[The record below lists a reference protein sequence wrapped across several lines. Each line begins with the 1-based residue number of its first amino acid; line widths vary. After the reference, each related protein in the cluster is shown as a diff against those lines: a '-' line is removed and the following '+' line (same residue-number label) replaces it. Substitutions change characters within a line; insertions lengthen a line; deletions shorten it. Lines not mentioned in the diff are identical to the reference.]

1 MNLNRQLNPSYS
13 LISINSM
20 QHIAGK
26 ILFSSW
32 LLLTHEMMLAQDYKT
47 NIHNSSTIGAVA
59 RYEIVQSSLAA
70 KWTFRLDRVCGT
82 VAQLTSTQTETMNW
96 EPMIIYNKSKCS
108 NDGKN
113 RYQLFTSG
121 LAARHTFL
129 MNSETGKTWL
139 LTGFK
144 DKDGND
150 FNGWTPFEE
159 WETIVPAK

>member
-1 MNLNRQLNPSYS
+1 MSYANKIIMS
-13 LISINSM
+13 LMSALAFQIV
-20 QHIAGK
+20 
-26 ILFSSW
+26 F
-32 LLLTHEMMLAQDYKT
+32 AQDYKA
-47 NIHNSSTIGAVA
+47 NIHNSSTISTGA

-96 EPMIIYNKSKCS
+96 EAMIIYNKSKCS

-144 DKDGND
+144 DKDDND